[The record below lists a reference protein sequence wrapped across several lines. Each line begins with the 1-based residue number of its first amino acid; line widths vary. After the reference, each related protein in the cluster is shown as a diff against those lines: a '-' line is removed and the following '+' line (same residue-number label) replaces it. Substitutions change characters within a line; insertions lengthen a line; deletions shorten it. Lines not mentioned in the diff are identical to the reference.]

1 MKLSMKYLM
10 LSILI
15 SNVIALNVT
24 TISECPVLNP
34 RTSPAKDVTDLRV
47 DDIKIFG
54 ALGDR

>member
-1 MKLSMKYLM
+1 MKLFMKYLT
-10 LSILI
+10 LSILV

-24 TISECPVLNP
+24 TISECSVLNP